1 MVEGN
6 KGNKKKL
13 HGSNN
18 MILKRRRKG
27 MPQDE
32 KKRLGKVHK
41 KCLVEGY
48 KVDQLRVCASFEV
61 DFSPDRRQQQQ

>member
-1 MVEGN
+1 
-6 KGNKKKL
+6 
-13 HGSNN
+13 
-18 MILKRRRKG
+18 

-41 KCLVEGY
+41 KSLVEGY

-61 DFSPDRRQQQQ
+61 DFSPDRRQQQHDRPYATEKWSLALDRRCQNIHLI